1 LYSDFS
7 RRTREPFAERREI
20 TLLRAEHWLQR
31 CAILNVLSMPELPE
45 VETVARGLRQAI
57 LGRRIISVTLGKTD
71 FIDDPAALEQHLP
84 GRQIEAVERYGKF
97 MLLRLS
103 AVRGETLVTTNG
115 DTAPASLLVH
125 LGMTGQFAPSP
136 AGQPLEK
143 HTHICLLLDDG
154 RELRYT
160 DARRFGRVAY
170 LTRALLAEE
179 LIGFGADAL
188 EVRKEE
194 FASRICGRRARIKA
208 LLLDQS
214 VLRGVGNIYADESL
228 WRAKV
233 HPAQLGAKLTR
244 KQAETLHRVLQ
255 GILKKAIVLRG
266 SSISDFLDA
275 EGMPGEYQRH
285 HRAYGREG
293 KSCYRCKTLIRR
305 SIVAG
310 RSSYFCPRCQPS
322 PRGFAV
328 LPLSKK
334 KTRKTTRR
342 EAATRSGQAP
352 HAEKLQRRNGKRR

>member
-1 LYSDFS
+1 
-7 RRTREPFAERREI
+7 
-20 TLLRAEHWLQR
+20 
-31 CAILNVLSMPELPE
+31 MPELPE

-125 LGMTGQFAPSP
+125 LGMTGQLAPSP

-179 LIGFGADAL
+179 LIGFGADPL

-194 FASRICGRRARIKA
+194 FASRICERRARIKA

-255 GILKKAIVLRG
+255 DILKKAIVLRG

-275 EGMPGEYQRH
+275 EGVPGEYQRH

-310 RSSYFCPRCQPS
+310 RSSYFCPRCQAS

-328 LPLSKK
+328 LPLAKK

-342 EAATRSGQAP
+342 EAPTWSGQAP